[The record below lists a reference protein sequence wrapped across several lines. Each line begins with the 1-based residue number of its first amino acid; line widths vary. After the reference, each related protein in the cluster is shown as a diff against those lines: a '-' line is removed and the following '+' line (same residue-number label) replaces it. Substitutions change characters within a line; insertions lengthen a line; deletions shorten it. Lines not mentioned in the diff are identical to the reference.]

1 MGNKNSNNDF
11 DIYAINNQI
20 DVITIKNTGILAQ
33 DFNTYA
39 NNFLSAGN
47 LITNELIKTG
57 QIAKLDTWYF
67 ALVYL
72 YRQSLELML
81 KANIFNLESDRVKQK
96 VIIGHVRHDLSQAF
110 SEVIKLSNTNISSND
125 NLIWLEKYLKD
136 ISNIDRFSDM
146 FRYPFGN
153 DLSIVFDC
161 QTHVDLIANYYNFNR
176 AFDILH
182 RFYKEGIFHTEKYR
196 KKICYEPKLIVEGG
210 SYYGQSVVGYKYNER
225 NFYLYYTS
233 YEECGKFLRDYMLNN
248 FDDSLFMPMCYM
260 FRNALELGLKRII
273 AESSH
278 YEQTKKISIFK
289 KKKHSLE
296 GLWNSVCSEL
306 NINDSTIKMK
316 TKQIVAFHAF
326 DNKSDKFRYPCDS
339 DLNYYFS
346 KETKLD
352 IRNFSNCFIELC
364 DYLDAINVM
373 LSEFIESEEE
383 IKKAKEEELEKEYE
397 EELFNSR

>member
-1 MGNKNSNNDF
+1 MNTNF

-81 KANIFNLESDRVKQK
+81 KANVFNLESDENKQK
-96 VIIGHVRHDLSQAF
+96 EIIGRVRHDLSQAF

-125 NLIWLEKYLKD
+125 NLIWLEKYLED
-136 ISNIDRFSDM
+136 ISNIDKSSDM

-153 DLSIVFDC
+153 DLSIVFEH
-161 QTHVDLIANYYNFNR
+161 QTHVDLIANYYNFNK

-182 RFYKEGIFHTEKYR
+182 RFYKEGIFHTEKYSE
-196 KKICYEPKLIVEGG
+196 KVCYEPKLIVEGG
-210 SYYGQSVVGYKYNER
+210 SFYGQSVVGYKYNKR
-225 NFYLYYTS
+225 AFYPYYTS
-233 YEECGKFLRDYMLNN
+233 YEECGRFLRNYMLNN

-273 AESSH
+273 VEDSH
-278 YEQTKKISIFK
+278 LDALKKLKVLK
-289 KKKHSLE
+289 KKKHSLM
-296 GLWNSVCSEL
+296 GLWNSVCNEL
-306 NINDSTIKMK
+306 DTSNREVKLA
-316 TKQIVAFHAF
+316 TKYIDAFHTF
-326 DNKSDKFRYPCDS
+326 DNTSDKFRYPCDKN
-339 DLNYYFS
+339 LNIHFN
-346 KETKLD
+346 EEAKLD
-352 IRNFSNCFIELC
+352 IRNFSDLFIELC
-364 DYLDAINVM
+364 DYLDGLDM
-373 LSEFIESEEE
+373 MFTE
-383 IKKAKEEELEKEYE
+383 IKEYE

>member
-1 MGNKNSNNDF
+1 MNTNF

-81 KANIFNLESDRVKQK
+81 KANVFNLESDENKQK
-96 VIIGHVRHDLSQAF
+96 EIIGRVRHDLSQAF

-125 NLIWLEKYLKD
+125 NLIWLEKYLED
-136 ISNIDRFSDM
+136 ISNIDKSSDM

-153 DLSIVFDC
+153 DLSIVFEH
-161 QTHVDLIANYYNFNR
+161 QTHVDLIANYYNFNK

-182 RFYKEGIFHTEKYR
+182 RFYKEGIFHTEKYSE
-196 KKICYEPKLIVEGG
+196 KVCYEPKLIVEGG
-210 SYYGQSVVGYKYNER
+210 SFYGQSVVGYKYNKR
-225 NFYLYYTS
+225 AFYPYYTS
-233 YEECGKFLRDYMLNN
+233 YEECGRFLRNYMLNN

-273 AESSH
+273 VEDSH
-278 YEQTKKISIFK
+278 LDALKKLKVLK
-289 KKKHSLE
+289 KKKHSLM
-296 GLWNSVCSEL
+296 GLWNSVCNEL
-306 NINDSTIKMK
+306 DTSNREVKLA
-316 TKQIVAFHAF
+316 TKYG
-326 DNKSDKFRYPCDS
+326 S
-339 DLNYYFS
+339 
-346 KETKLD
+346 
-352 IRNFSNCFIELC
+352 
-364 DYLDAINVM
+364 
-373 LSEFIESEEE
+373 
-383 IKKAKEEELEKEYE
+383 
-397 EELFNSR
+397 